1 MPGTPSPLI
10 DPSMGPH
17 WTAVLAAIQ
26 SLQQQVQALTAGAT
40 QFTIPDAYGNTMV
53 IVGTNLAQN
62 VTIGASHGQP
72 GVQVA
77 TGIAAGTAGLAFQQA
92 LATGTITT
100 TQGSTAATLNSTIS
114 GTFTSG
120 QVIGAADVSDPRS
133 GVATPAIIPGT
144 TFTISGTAVTLSQP
158 AAESGTGIFCA
169 SASFQTLAG
178 LNYP

>member
-1 MPGTPSPLI
+1 MPGTPPPLVN
-10 DPSMGPH
+10 PSMGPH

-40 QFTIPDAYGNTMV
+40 QFTIPDAYGNTTIV
-53 IVGTNLAQN
+53 VGTNLAQN

-72 GVQVA
+72 GVQA
-77 TGIAAGTAGLAFQQA
+77 GTGIAAGTAGLAFQQG

-120 QVIGAADVSDPRS
+120 QVIGAADVSDPSS
-133 GVATPAIIPGT
+133 GVATPAIVPGT
-144 TFTISGTAVTLSQP
+144 AFTISGATVTLSQP
-158 AAESGTGIFCA
+158 AAESAAGIFCA
-169 SASFQTLAG
+169 AAFFQTLAG
-178 LNYP
+178 LTYP